1 MIELKY
7 ATVFFMDWGCRTC
20 FDDGTSADAIPHHT
34 NHYHVIAH
42 RLGYGDNVLAYCQE
56 HEFCHSFLEER
67 LHNRPSQVL
76 WGVAHGNMLSGPAAT
91 YEELAAQTF
100 QRWLRANERPISSGV
115 DWDTLKAQA
124 QEFLR

>member
-1 MIELKY
+1 MIRLKY
-7 ATVFFMDWGCRTC
+7 ATLLFTDWGCQTV
-20 FDDGTSADAIPHHT
+20 FLDGATVDSIPHYT
-34 NHYHVIAH
+34 PHYYVIAH

-76 WGVAHGNMLSGPAAT
+76 WGLAHGSMLSGPAAT
-91 YEELAAQTF
+91 YEELAAQQL

-115 DWDTLKAQA
+115 NWDKLKAEA
-124 QEFLR
+124 QEFLK